1 MDDEVQLCPFCTQ
14 PFSGIKM
21 NPPYADLSKHIS
33 FFLALALCCFY
44 LESTVVDD
52 KFVKE
57 PVKFSNQTTAFG
69 QDLNGFSSAP
79 KKGSFVLAHIL
90 TSAQIN

>member
-1 MDDEVQLCPFCTQ
+1 M
-14 PFSGIKM
+14 
-21 NPPYADLSKHIS
+21 
-33 FFLALALCCFY
+33 
-44 LESTVVDD
+44 VDY

-79 KKGSFVLAHIL
+79 QKGSFLLTQISVLLLRKSSTDI
-90 TSAQIN
+90 SCESNG

>member
-1 MDDEVQLCPFCTQ
+1 M
-14 PFSGIKM
+14 
-21 NPPYADLSKHIS
+21 
-33 FFLALALCCFY
+33 
-44 LESTVVDD
+44 VDD